1 MLVATTVSEVRQA
14 LAKSDRPRGM
24 VPTMG
29 ALHEGHLALVR
40 KARSE
45 NATLVVTIFVNPTQF
60 APQEDFAAYPR
71 DLERDRTTL
80 EAEGT
85 DVLFTPSSEEMYPPG
100 FETDVE
106 VGRIGQVLEGQFRP
120 THFRGVATVVLKLF
134 HICGPDR
141 AYFGQKDGQQYSV
154 VRRLVEDLNLAVEL
168 VPVPTVRES
177 DGLAMSS
184 RNVFL
189 GPEERRAARVISQ
202 ALFAA
207 RQLWESGV
215 KDADRLR
222 QHTRD
227 ILLKEPLVSQ
237 VDYVS
242 VADARTVEELEVV
255 ERQAMLSTAVKIG
268 STRLIDN
275 VIL

>member
-14 LAKSDRPRGM
+14 LAKSDRPLGM

-168 VPVPTVRES
+168 VSVPTVRES

>member
-14 LAKSDRPRGM
+14 LAKSDRPLGM

-60 APQEDFAAYPR
+60 APQEDFDAYPR
-71 DLERDRTTL
+71 DLERDRRTL

-100 FETDVE
+100 FETGVE
-106 VGRIGQVLEGQFRP
+106 VGRLGQVLEGQFRP
-120 THFRGVATVVLKLF
+120 SHFRGVATVVLKLF

-141 AYFGQKDGQQYSV
+141 AYFGQKDGQQYSI

-237 VDYVS
+237 VDDVS

>member
-1 MLVATTVSEVRQA
+1 M
-14 LAKSDRPRGM
+14 
-24 VPTMG
+24 
-29 ALHEGHLALVR
+29 
-40 KARSE
+40 
-45 NATLVVTIFVNPTQF
+45 
-60 APQEDFAAYPR
+60 
-71 DLERDRTTL
+71 
-80 EAEGT
+80 
-85 DVLFTPSSEEMYPPG
+85 
-100 FETDVE
+100 
-106 VGRIGQVLEGQFRP
+106 
-120 THFRGVATVVLKLF
+120 
-134 HICGPDR
+134 
-141 AYFGQKDGQQYSV
+141 
-154 VRRLVEDLNLAVEL
+154 
-168 VPVPTVRES
+168 RES

-184 RNVFL
+184 RNVLL
-189 GPEERRAARVISQ
+189 GTEERLAARVISQ

-255 ERQAMLSTAVKIG
+255 ERQAILSTAVKIG

>member
-1 MLVATTVSEVRQA
+1 MLVATTVAEVRRA
-14 LAKSDRPRGM
+14 LAKSERPLGM

-40 KARSE
+40 RARSE
-45 NATLVVTIFVNPTQF
+45 NATLVVSIFVNPTQF
-60 APQEDFAAYPR
+60 APQEDFDAYPR
-71 DLERDRTTL
+71 DLERDRRTL
-80 EAEGT
+80 ETEGT
-85 DVLFTPSSEEMYPPG
+85 DIVFAPSAEEMYPPG
-100 FETDVE
+100 FETGVE

-120 THFRGVATVVLKLF
+120 AHFQGVATVVLKLF
-134 HICGPDR
+134 NICGPDR

-154 VRRLVEDLNLAVEL
+154 LGRLVEDLNLAVEL
-168 VPVPTVRES
+168 VRVPTVRES

-184 RNVFL
+184 RNVLL
-189 GPEERRAARVISQ
+189 GTEERLAARVISQ

-255 ERQAMLSTAVKIG
+255 ERQAILSTAVKIG

>member
-1 MLVATTVSEVRQA
+1 MTIVASRVTEPEAGSIAVTPTIASEP
-14 LAKSDRPRGM
+14 LISL
-24 VPTMG
+24 G
-29 ALHEGHLALVR
+29 AQPSG
-40 KARSE
+40 
-45 NATLVVTIFVNPTQF
+45 T
-60 APQEDFAAYPR
+60 D
-71 DLERDRTTL
+71 
-80 EAEGT
+80 AEGT
-85 DVLFTPSSEEMYPPG
+85 DIVFAPSGEEMYPTG
-100 FETDVE
+100 FDTGVE

-120 THFRGVATVVLKLF
+120 AHFQGVATVVLKLF
-134 HICGPDR
+134 NICGPDR

-154 VRRLVEDLNLAVEL
+154 VRRLVEDLNLKVEL
-168 VPVPTVRES
+168 VLVPTVRES

-184 RNVFL
+184 RNVLL
-189 GPEERRAARVISQ
+189 GTEERRAARVISQ

-255 ERQAMLSTAVKIG
+255 ERQAILSTAVRIG

>member
-1 MLVATTVSEVRQA
+1 MLVATTVAEVRQA
-14 LAKSDRPRGM
+14 LAKIERPLGM

-45 NATLVVTIFVNPTQF
+45 NATVVVTIFVNPTQF
-60 APQEDFAAYPR
+60 APHEDFDNYPR
-71 DLERDRTTL
+71 DLERDQATL
-80 EAEGT
+80 ETEGT
-85 DVLFTPSSEEMYPPG
+85 DVVFAPSSEEMYPPE
-100 FETDVE
+100 FDTAVD

-120 THFRGVATVVLKLF
+120 GHFRGVATVVLKLF
-134 HICGPDR
+134 NICGPDR
-141 AYFGQKDGQQYSV
+141 AYFGQKDGQQYRV
-154 VRRLVEDLNLAVEL
+154 LRRLVEDLNLEVEL
-168 VPVPTVRES
+168 VTVPTVRES
-177 DGLAMSS
+177 DGLALSS
-184 RNVFL
+184 RNVLL
-189 GPEERRAARVISQ
+189 GTEERQAAGVISQ
-202 ALFAA
+202 ALFEA

-237 VDYVS
+237 IDYIS
-242 VADARTVEELEVV
+242 LADARTVEELEVV
-255 ERQAMLSTAVKIG
+255 ERQAILSTAVRIG
-268 STRLIDN
+268 SIRLIDN

>member
-14 LAKSDRPRGM
+14 LAKRERPLGM

-45 NATLVVTIFVNPTQF
+45 NATVVVTIFVNPTQF
-60 APQEDFAAYPR
+60 APHEDFDNYPR
-71 DLERDRTTL
+71 DLERDRRTL

-85 DVLFTPSSEEMYPPG
+85 DVVFAPSSEEMYPPG
-100 FETDVE
+100 FDTGVE

-120 THFRGVATVVLKLF
+120 GHFRGVATVVLKLF

-154 VRRLVEDLNLAVEL
+154 LRKLVEDLNLEVEL

-177 DGLAMSS
+177 DGLALSS
-184 RNVFL
+184 RNIFL
-189 GPEERRAARVISQ
+189 GTEERRAARIINQ
-202 ALFAA
+202 ALSAA

-227 ILLKEPLVSQ
+227 ILLREPLVSQ
-237 VDYVS
+237 IDYVS
-242 VADARTVEELEVV
+242 LADARTVEELEVV
-255 ERQAMLSTAVKIG
+255 ERQAILSTAVKIG